1 MNIPPGNRPDRN
13 RLRFSTI
20 DPCIATHGARNG
32 GMKVTF
38 KEFMK
43 DLAFTFGAAMA
54 TGAAVGGV
62 SFVVVKFLAG

>member
-1 MNIPPGNRPDRN
+1 MNIPPGNPPGRN
-13 RLRFSTI
+13 CPRFSTI

-43 DLAFTFGAAMA
+43 DLAFTFAAAMA

-62 SFVVVKFLAG
+62 SFVVVRFLAG

>member
-1 MNIPPGNRPDRN
+1 
-13 RLRFSTI
+13 
-20 DPCIATHGARNG
+20 
-32 GMKVTF
+32 MKVTF

-62 SFVVVKFLAG
+62 SFVVVKLLAG